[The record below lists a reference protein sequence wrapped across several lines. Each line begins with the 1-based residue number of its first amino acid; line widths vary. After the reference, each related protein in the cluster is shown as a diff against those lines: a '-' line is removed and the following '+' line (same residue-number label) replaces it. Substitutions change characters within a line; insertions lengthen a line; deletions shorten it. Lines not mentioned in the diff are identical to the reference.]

1 MRCFSFS
8 GIRSIGLLEILSS
21 AILALRRTN
30 SLKIGTRRTG
40 IKMMKLVRW
49 YIIIL
54 AKGMV
59 DLVR

>member
-30 SLKIGTRRTG
+30 SLNIGTRRTG

-49 YIIIL
+49 YMIIL